1 MNIIGRSVTHV
12 NYPRLGTGVVE
23 ALDGDICIVRW
34 KHGKNQF
41 AGLKRHPRSDLSLV
55 SKNVGPSPLTNDPL
69 TW

>member
-1 MNIIGRSVTHV
+1 MNIVGRSVTHISH
-12 NYPRLGTGVVE
+12 PHLCIGVVE

-41 AGLKRHPRSDLSLV
+41 AGLKRHPRSVLSFV
-55 SKNVGPSPLTNDPL
+55 SKNVAPSPLTNDPL

>member
-1 MNIIGRSVTHV
+1 MDIVGKKVRHISNSH
-12 NYPRLGTGVVE
+12 LGIGVVE

-41 AGLKRHPRSDLSLV
+41 AGLKRHPRSVLSFV